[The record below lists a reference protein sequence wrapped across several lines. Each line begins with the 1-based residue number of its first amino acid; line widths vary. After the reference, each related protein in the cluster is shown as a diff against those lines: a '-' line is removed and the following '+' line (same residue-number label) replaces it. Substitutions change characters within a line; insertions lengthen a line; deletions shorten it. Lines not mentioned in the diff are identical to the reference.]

1 MKMNVFEYTLRKG
14 ERSLISYYTV
24 LIILCWIALGVLCIL
39 VHENSWIY
47 KEDKHLFYLTYGI
60 VALSALAEWLGVQLN
75 GNTAVPVWVLSAVK
89 CIDYIL
95 TPMAGGAIVAQMKL
109 KNRIFKVIKIVLGCN
124 AVFQIIASFNGWM
137 VVIDEHHNYSHGP
150 LYGVYITLYLF
161 MIVLTAAEF
170 LIFSLSYR
178 KQKRASLIS
187 VILLIVAGIVF
198 QEVLGGECRTAYV
211 ALTLGVTLMFIHYA
225 GFYKMA
231 ADEQLTSQQN
241 KLMKDPLS
249 GVFSRY
255 AYSEDIERYRHYTEL
270 PDNFTVF
277 VFDINGLKAVNDN
290 IGHDAGDELITGAAR
305 CIEKAV
311 GGTGKCYRTGGDEFV
326 VISNIEKEEADN
338 ILVRLQEETSKWSS
352 DTFDF
357 SMSIA
362 AGYAREK
369 DYQGLTAEELTKR
382 ADKAMYASKAAYY
395 LKRL

>member
-1 MKMNVFEYTLRKG
+1 
-14 ERSLISYYTV
+14 
-24 LIILCWIALGVLCIL
+24 
-39 VHENSWIY
+39 
-47 KEDKHLFYLTYGI
+47 
-60 VALSALAEWLGVQLN
+60 
-75 GNTAVPVWVLSAVK
+75 
-89 CIDYIL
+89 
-95 TPMAGGAIVAQMKL
+95 
-109 KNRIFKVIKIVLGCN
+109 
-124 AVFQIIASFNGWM
+124 
-137 VVIDEHHNYSHGP
+137 
-150 LYGVYITLYLF
+150 
-161 MIVLTAAEF
+161 
-170 LIFSLSYR
+170 
-178 KQKRASLIS
+178 
-187 VILLIVAGIVF
+187 
-198 QEVLGGECRTAYV
+198 
-211 ALTLGVTLMFIHYA
+211 
-225 GFYKMA
+225 
-231 ADEQLTSQQN
+231 
-241 KLMKDPLS
+241 MKDPLS

-362 AGYAREK
+362 AGYVREK